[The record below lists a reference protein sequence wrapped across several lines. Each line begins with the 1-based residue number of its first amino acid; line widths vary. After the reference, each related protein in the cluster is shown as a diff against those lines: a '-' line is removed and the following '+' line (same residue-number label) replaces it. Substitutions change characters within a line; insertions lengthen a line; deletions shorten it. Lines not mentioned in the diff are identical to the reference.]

1 MAKIGR
7 ELLDRL
13 SNEGVQDPFVT
24 IMINTNVTPQGVEK
38 DQLKIKNF
46 MKEAKKRFD
55 KRYPDQDWEPFQEKF
70 DDLLNDRTFFRDA
83 TTSVAIILTAE
94 ETYIHRLS
102 IRVDDQYYVGDT
114 PYLLAIIKNAQFNY
128 RYYLMALNRSSMSL
142 YFMSNKTLSEV
153 ELPEDAPTDLETAL
167 GTELTG
173 GDTDFRS
180 GLGYHS
186 GNPKDEE
193 VEIDWN
199 NYYQAIDS
207 FLRNEVENEEKV
219 PLYLFA
225 LTENQTAFKKNAKY
239 NYYDPSIAIS
249 RSPAQL
255 STQEIEEATGP
266 ITEELSKREIE
277 SYQKLM
283 NRKSFEQVADIK
295 QAAEL
300 GRVDQF
306 FIATSNL
313 QENFGEDPEAEYD
326 WRQVLN
332 TIARDVLRNSGDV
345 FVLEQED
352 APGEKSLYATLRY

>member
-7 ELLDRL
+7 ELLERL
-13 SNEGVQDPFVT
+13 SDEGVQGPFVT
-24 IMINTNVTPQGVEK
+24 IMMNTNVSPQGVEK

-55 KRYPDQDWEPFQEKF
+55 KRYSEQDWAPFQEKF
-70 DDLLNDRTFFRDA
+70 DNLLNDKAFFRDA
-83 TTSVAIILTAE
+83 TKSVAIILTAE

-102 IRVDDQYYVGDT
+102 ITVDDQYYVGGT

-142 YFMSNKTLSEV
+142 YFMSNKKLSKV
-153 ELPEDAPTDLETAL
+153 ELPSDAPTDLETAL
-167 GTELTG
+167 GSELTG
-173 GDTDFRS
+173 GGTDFRA

-199 NYYQAIDS
+199 NYYQAIDN
-207 FLRNEVENEEKV
+207 FLSNELENEEKV

-225 LTENQTAFKKNAKY
+225 LSENQTTFKKNAKY
-239 NYYDPSIAIS
+239 NHYDPSIAIT

-255 STQEIEEATGP
+255 SMQEIEEETGP
-266 ITEELSKREIE
+266 ITEELSKREVE
-277 SYQKLM
+277 SYQKLI
-283 NRKSFEQVADIK
+283 NRKNFDQVADIK
-295 QAAEL
+295 QAAEA

-332 TIARDVLRNSGDV
+332 TISRDVLRNSGDV

-352 APGEKSLYATLRY
+352 APGKKSLFATLRY

>member
-7 ELLDRL
+7 ELLERL
-13 SNEGVQDPFVT
+13 SKEGVQGPFVT
-24 IMINTNVTPQGVEK
+24 IMMNTNVSPQGVEK
-38 DQLKIKNF
+38 DQIKIKNF
-46 MKEAKKRFD
+46 MKEAQRRFD
-55 KRYPDQDWEPFQEKF
+55 KRYPDQDWGPFQEKF
-70 DDLLNDRTFFRDA
+70 DNLLNDKTFFRDA

-94 ETYIHRLS
+94 ETNIHRLS
-102 IRVDDQYYVGDT
+102 IRVDEQYYVGDT

-128 RYYLMALNRSSMSL
+128 RYYLMALNRSSMNL
-142 YFMSNKTLSEV
+142 YFMSNKKLSEV
-153 ELPEDAPTDLETAL
+153 EMPEDAPTDLEKAL
-167 GTELTG
+167 GSELTG
-173 GDTDFRS
+173 GDTDFRA

-199 NYYQAIDS
+199 NYYQAIDD
-207 FLRNEVENEEKV
+207 FLRNELENDEKA

-225 LTENQTAFKKNAKY
+225 LSENQTTFKKNAKY
-239 NYYDPSIAIS
+239 NYYDSEIAIT

-255 STQEIEEATGP
+255 SAQEMEEETGI
-266 ITEELSKREIE
+266 ITDELSKREVE
-277 SYQKLM
+277 SYQKLI
-283 NRKSFEQVADIK
+283 NRKNFDQIADIK

-332 TIARDVLRNSGDV
+332 TTARDVLRNSGDV

-352 APGEKSLYATLRY
+352 APGNKSLFATLRY